1 MEDSSIVKG
10 RGKTMEN
17 FKSTIKRNLDLS
29 GLPLDMIHAS
39 IIEVI

>member
-1 MEDSSIVKG
+1 
-10 RGKTMEN
+10 MEN

-39 IIEVI
+39 IIEVIWFYIKGEENK